1 MLVSKQP
8 LMAPPSC
15 DSLQSSTC
23 VVCLVDDDADYRLL
37 VDIIFRRNM
46 PSYSLRLFDSGL
58 TFLDALPEL
67 SADLIILDQHMPGL
81 SGLQTLRAVKQQP
94 HYRSLPVVMMS
105 AAASHPEIT
114 SFYQAGAIRNL
125 AKQADVTRLKDSL
138 LLACQLASKLG

>member
-1 MLVSKQP
+1 
-8 LMAPPSC
+8 
-15 DSLQSSTC
+15 
-23 VVCLVDDDADYRLL
+23 
-37 VDIIFRRNM
+37 M

-94 HYRSLPVVMMS
+94 HCRSQPVVMMS
-105 AAASHPEIT
+105 AAASPSEII
-114 SFYQAGAIRNL
+114 SFYEAGAIRYL
-125 AKQADVTRLKDSL
+125 AKQADVTPLKDSL